1 MYTEIK
7 KEDYKFEKVYV
18 YGNGILGNAMK
29 KWFEK
34 EKLDYA
40 GVIVSKKYK
49 KLKNE
54 FEIDE
59 VYDEK
64 ESTGIV
70 LAVDEKYYT
79 DIVYNI
85 CKNGY
90 CHILF
95 FSSDEK
101 KENFKYVCSY
111 REIE

>member
-1 MYTEIK
+1 
-7 KEDYKFEKVYV
+7 
-18 YGNGILGNAMK
+18 MK

-85 CKNGY
+85 CKNVY

-101 KENFKYVCSY
+101 RRILNMYAH
-111 REIE
+111 IEKVNEQLMTMGGSKVYWEERYKNIQK